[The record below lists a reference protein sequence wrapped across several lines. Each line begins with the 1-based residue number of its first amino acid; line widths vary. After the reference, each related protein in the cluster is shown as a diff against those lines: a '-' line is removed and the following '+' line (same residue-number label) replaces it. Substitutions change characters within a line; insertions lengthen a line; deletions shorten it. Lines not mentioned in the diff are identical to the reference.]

1 MQLVATVAWWASVIG
16 AYLIAQR
23 KGRNRFGW
31 VVAAAFVPLIAVG
44 VVALLPA
51 RRVARNA

>member
-1 MQLVATVAWWASVIG
+1 MQLVTVVAWWASVIG

-23 KGRNRFGW
+23 KGRNRLGW

-51 RRVARNA
+51 RRVVRA